1 VRILQT
7 DWVNNKKINSGGKL
21 MFNQIAIDQSLLKSL
36 VTLGSII
43 EARDKYTGGHV
54 WRVGQYARLLG
65 NSMHLKDEALFLLEL
80 GGVIHDI
87 GKIGTPDAI
96 LNKPDKLSDDE
107 YDIMKKHAVLGATLV
122 KNHPLELLVVDT
134 VSDHH
139 ERLDGKGYPL
149 PKSETELTLHAR
161 IMSVA
166 DAFDAMTSERPYR
179 KGMNPD
185 KAISILKENI
195 GTQFDPEVVRHMGL
209 LFEKGA
215 LSETLYHAGFG
226 RKLLSCPACGPVI
239 APTSKHKDGNHIN
252 CPACGGDYIIHK
264 HGDSFEI
271 VFTENILNQ
280 YEPVADEDAIDYII
294 KVSPK
299 KIKLPR
305 R

>member
-1 VRILQT
+1 
-7 DWVNNKKINSGGKL
+7 
-21 MFNQIAIDQSLLKSL
+21 MFNQIAIDQALLKSL

-65 NSMHLKDEALFLLEL
+65 GSMHLKDDALFLLEL

-96 LNKPDKLSDDE
+96 LNKPDKLTDDE
-107 YDIMKKHAVLGATLV
+107 YDIMKNHASLGSTLV
-122 KNHPLELLVVDT
+122 KNHPLEPLVIDT

-149 PKSETELTLHAR
+149 PKSASELTLHAR
-161 IMSVA
+161 IMTVA

-179 KGMNPD
+179 QGMHPD
-185 KAISILKENI
+185 KALSILKENI
-195 GTQFDPEVVRHMGL
+195 GTQFDADVVNHL
-209 LFEKGA
+209 V
-215 LSETLYHAGFG
+215 TLYGKDQLSDTLNHAGFG
-226 RKLLSCPACGPVI
+226 RKMLSCPACGPVI
-239 APTSKHKDGNHIN
+239 APTTKHKDGNHIN

-264 HGDSFEI
+264 HGDTFEI
-271 VFTENILNQ
+271 VFTEKMLNQ
-280 YEPVADEDAIDYII
+280 YEPKADEDAIDYIV

-299 KIKLPR
+299 KIKLPK
-305 R
+305 